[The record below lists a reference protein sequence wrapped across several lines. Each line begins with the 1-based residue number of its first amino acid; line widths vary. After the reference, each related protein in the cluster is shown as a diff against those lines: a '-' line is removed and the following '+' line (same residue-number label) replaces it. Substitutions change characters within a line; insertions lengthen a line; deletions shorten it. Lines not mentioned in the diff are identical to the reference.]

1 MDDSITTSIA
11 DLYKAGANPM
21 RTNPERVQ
29 NIKETLFVQSRHGS
43 RHGRSREG
51 SRRSREGSRRMS
63 DESDQE
69 SIRSRSSYAASDN
82 PPSLRYTTPQPPSN
96 QNDTYETMKSQFRAN
111 LNSSILNEKENEKR
125 MYLQELERMRQGGG
139 PMPSKPMTHNDNF
152 ADIEFE
158 YNRVK
163 QTEDQIST
171 VSFIKDFIRLACTG
185 IELGNSKLGLLRLN
199 GWASECTADMGRFD
213 RPLNRVYAKYWRRG
227 GVSPLVE
234 LTFLVFGSLL
244 VHHFKN
250 VMFPSASTAPQRS
263 SPPTRN
269 VPFNIPTG
277 GAPPPSSEAPKRP
290 TMKRPTMRRPPT
302 NGLGAMANP
311 MGAMG
316 SAMGG
321 LSAMFGK
328 KSSGGNPSEN
338 RFSSDN
344 TMSTN
349 NLSSMA
355 PPQNAA
361 AVMFVNVPMSSNK
374 RASKGPDVEIIQE
387 EANDDHI
394 IDMPQDIE
402 TGSQQSLDLDDL

>member
-1 MDDSITTSIA
+1 
-11 DLYKAGANPM
+11 
-21 RTNPERVQ
+21 
-29 NIKETLFVQSRHGS
+29 
-43 RHGRSREG
+43 
-51 SRRSREGSRRMS
+51 
-63 DESDQE
+63 
-69 SIRSRSSYAASDN
+69 
-82 PPSLRYTTPQPPSN
+82 
-96 QNDTYETMKSQFRAN
+96 
-111 LNSSILNEKENEKR
+111 
-125 MYLQELERMRQGGG
+125 
-139 PMPSKPMTHNDNF
+139 MPSKPMTHNDNF
-152 ADIEFE
+152 ADIEYE

-185 IELGNSKLGLLRLN
+185 IELGNSKLGFLRLN

-250 VMFPSASTAPQRS
+250 VMFPSASSAPQRS

-277 GAPPPSSEAPKRP
+277 GAPPSSSAAPKRP

-302 NGLGAMANP
+302 GGLGAMGNPMGAMVYP

-321 LSAMFGK
+321 LSAMFGN
-328 KSSGGNPSEN
+328 KSSAGNPSET

-349 NLSSMA
+349 NLPSTA

-361 AVMFVNVPMSSNK
+361 AVMFVNVPMSNK

-387 EANDDHI
+387 GATDDHI

>member
-29 NIKETLFVQSRHGS
+29 NINDTMFVQSRHGS
-43 RHGRSREG
+43 RHSRSREESRLSREG
-51 SRRSREGSRRMS
+51 SRHMS
-63 DESDQE
+63 ESDHD
-69 SIRSRSSYAASDN
+69 SVHSRSTYASDH
-82 PPSLRYTTPQPPSN
+82 PPRFTTPPPPK
-96 QNDTYETMKSQFRAN
+96 QNESYENLKSRFRAN
-111 LNSSILNEKENEKR
+111 MNSSILHEKENEKR
-125 MYLQELERMRQGGG
+125 MYLQELERMRHGGG
-139 PMPSKPMTHNDNF
+139 PVPSKPMTHDDNF

-199 GWASECTADMGRFD
+199 GWASECTADMERFD

-234 LTFLVFGSLL
+234 LSFLVFGSLL

-250 VMFPSASTAPQRS
+250 VMFPSANTAHAPQRS

-277 GAPPPSSEAPKRP
+277 ETPPAAAPKRP

-302 NGLGAMANP
+302 GGLGAMGNP

-321 LSAMFGK
+321 LSTMFGN
-328 KSSGGNPSEN
+328 KSSAGNPSET
-338 RFSSDN
+338 RFSSN
-344 TMSTN
+344 AMSTN
-349 NLSSMA
+349 NP
-355 PPQNAA
+355 PPQNAAA
-361 AVMFVNVPMSSNK
+361 AVMFVNVPMRNK
-374 RASKGPDVEIIQE
+374 QTSKGPDVEIIQE
-387 EANDDHI
+387 GANDNHV

-402 TGSQQSLDLDDL
+402 TGSQESLDLDDL